1 MSAEPKGLGAPRDA
15 SPLRLVRTGA
25 DDGRSVA
32 QLVQDGQ
39 RAERR
44 GQLAEAR
51 ADFEAALQRLTREH
65 AARQP
70 QLAAGA
76 LVSSIL
82 REIARTHFGD
92 GDVELAFDVLEAAVA
107 VAEAHGDRAAT
118 GFALNVRA
126 GIRLQ
131 LGDLDGAE
139 SGWEEVHAIA
149 RAAGDAKLAAM
160 TMQNLGVVANVR
172 GDLPLALQHYE
183 ACLADFRALG
193 MAREVGAALNN
204 LGKLYA
210 DGERWDEATR
220 AFEEALQISTLLGDL
235 ASAMLLETNVAELHV
250 ARGDAV
256 AARETCARL
265 RTLAARVVDNPAA
278 GEIEK
283 VHGVVARLEGDYA
296 RAMQHLTAAERIATE
311 RQHVLL
317 AAETEREKAELFR
330 LQGRNRDMLQSL
342 NHAHRLFG
350 QLSARREL
358 ADVSRRNSRLEA
370 DFLDVVQRWGS
381 SIESKDRYTQGHC
394 ERVADIA
401 CTLARR
407 AGMDEQTLF
416 WFRIGALLHDVG
428 KLIIPAELLN
438 KPGTLTD
445 EEWALVKAHPT
456 AGVEML
462 ADIDFPWDVRPIVQS
477 HHERWDGKGYPHGLA
492 GEAIPRNARIL
503 CLADVYDALTS
514 DRSYK
519 AALAHDE
526 AMAIMRAE
534 VGVQFDPALFALFEE
549 MMAEGAPAPRSL
561 TAAPGE
567 MRTDP
572 VEQEVQLALALGGP
586 RDDLTGLPL
595 RRAIVDTATAT
606 LRRALGLGRPMSLLV
621 IDVDNFKLV
630 NDTYG
635 HLQGDAVL
643 RVVATMLQGEVER
656 QHVVGRYAGDEFV
669 VLLPGLDGSA
679 AQAVGE
685 ALRAAAQR
693 LTIPGRDGRGTV
705 HVSLSIG
712 VASAPLHAQ
721 SFEALFEAADRA
733 LYAAKRA
740 GRNAVALAGDE
751 DTTAA
756 QPRLQIE
763 RFVGR
768 AVERR
773 LLARALEASTEGRPA
788 LIAVSGEAGVGKST
802 LLRQLEPEIRLR
814 SGTLIVG
821 RAAEADLKPPY
832 GPWAEVIGSLHR
844 QGLIEA
850 GPWVE
855 LPLLV
860 PALGRHAP
868 GEGSNGRYALL
879 DEILTAVR
887 AAARRCPLVLLLDD
901 MQWADTASWDALE
914 HLMHGLEDD
923 RVLVC
928 MTVRAEDAGAD
939 VLGRRRSLS
948 RDQRFHEIALR
959 RLDEDELREWLG
971 AIFRRAD
978 TSDALVPYL
987 YRQSEGNPFLVV
999 QLLRALVEEGAL
1011 HQAEGRWEWRQDARV
1026 QLPVGI
1032 SDLMARRLE
1041 RLTGDAQRILTSAAV
1056 IGRTFDVDLLVGVT
1070 GDEDAVLDAIDE
1082 GIRAHVIDHG
1092 PERDGDHYVF
1102 AHGLLVEA
1110 MCTSINARRLRRL
1123 HLALAEALAARTNA
1137 VAADVA
1143 RHFDA
1148 AGDGARA
1155 FGYALRAGAQ
1165 AAALYAHGEADV
1177 FYAMAERHAP
1187 DPPSLIDARL
1197 RRAAAQEA
1205 AGRYADAEALYS
1217 LALGAPEAR
1226 ALEAPRLLGVERA
1239 LERVRVQR
1247 GQPAATTLAACT
1259 RLLAEAARLNVP
1271 GEHVSLLI
1279 MLSQTHARLG
1289 ERAPAE
1295 ACARDAVAIADGLR
1309 DDRMTAEA
1317 VMRLG
1322 SVLLDENPGEAVAMY
1337 GRAHGLFAK
1346 LDDKYGQV
1354 RCLINMGVAHSRL
1367 GDERAAEESYRAGY
1381 ALGVSAHAPDLAGL
1395 AALNLGVLHL
1405 KAGTHDAAVERV
1417 SEALRM
1423 FTACRSEPH
1432 RLAALYNLAHLA
1444 RQAGELNSAAERYQ
1458 ATVELARQLGQA
1470 DVEIGAIAGLG
1481 LVGLALGRSPVAN
1494 GARQETLRL
1503 LAGREGWWFQG
1514 REVVEALAVHLALAE
1529 VGAAG
1534 ALAQLEEVVER
1545 AARHDPYAAAWLLAE
1560 CGPALH
1566 DAGAS
1571 LVPLVDRWRNGTSL
1585 APALDYGALR
1595 DRLARLRS

>member
-1 MSAEPKGLGAPRDA
+1 MSMPRDGA
-15 SPLRLVRTGA
+15 PLRLVRAGM

-32 QLVQDGQ
+32 QLVEDGQ

-51 ADFEAALQRLTREH
+51 ADFEAALQKLAREH
-65 AARQP
+65 TAGET
-70 QLAAGA
+70 QLATGA

-82 REIARTHFGD
+82 RWIARTHFGD
-92 GDVELAFDVLEAAVA
+92 GDVELAFDVLEAAIA
-107 VAEAHGDRAAT
+107 VAEEHGDCAAV
-118 GFALNVRA
+118 GHALNVRS
-126 GIRLQ
+126 GILLQ

-139 SGWEEVHAIA
+139 SGWLEVHTIA
-149 RAAGDAKLAAM
+149 KTAGDAKLAAM

-220 AFEEALQISTLLGDL
+220 AFEESLQISTLLGDL
-235 ASAMLLETNVAELHV
+235 SSAMLLETNVAELHV
-250 ARGDAV
+250 ARGNAP
-256 AARETCARL
+256 AAREACARL
-265 RTLAARVVDNPAA
+265 RALASRVVDNPAA

-296 RAMQHLTAAERIATE
+296 RAMQHLLAAERIATE

-342 NHAHRLFG
+342 NHAHRLFA

-358 ADVSRRNSRLEA
+358 ADVSRRNARLEA
-370 DFLDVVQRWGS
+370 DFLNVVQRWGS

-401 CTLARR
+401 CALARR
-407 AGMDEQTLF
+407 TGMDEQSLF

-428 KLIIPAELLN
+428 KLIIPAEVLN
-438 KPGTLTD
+438 KPGKLTD
-445 EEWALVKAHPT
+445 DEWALVKAHPT

-462 ADIDFPWDVRPIVQS
+462 SDIDFPWDVRPIVQS
-477 HHERWDGKGYPHGLA
+477 HHERWDGRGYPHGLA
-492 GEAIPRNARIL
+492 GDAIPINARIL

-519 AALAHDE
+519 PALVHAD
-526 AMAIMRAE
+526 AMAIMRDE
-534 VGVQFDPALFALFEE
+534 VGTQFDPALFALFDQ
-549 MMAEGAPAPRSL
+549 MMTDGAPAPRS
-561 TAAPGE
+561 APGPLE
-567 MRTDP
+567 ERTDP
-572 VEQEVQLALALGGP
+572 IEQEAQVALALGGP

-606 LRRALGLGRPMSLLV
+606 LRRALGVGRPLSLLV

-643 RVVATMLQGEVER
+643 RAVAGLLQAEVEPH
-656 QHVVGRYAGDEFV
+656 HVVGRYAGDEFV
-669 VLLPGLDGSA
+669 VLLPGLDGHA
-679 AQAVGE
+679 AQSVAE
-685 ALRAAAQR
+685 RLRAAAQR
-693 LTIPGRDGRGTV
+693 LPIPGRDGRGAV

-712 VASAPLHAQ
+712 VASAPKHGQ
-721 SFEALFEAADRA
+721 FFETLFDSADRA

-740 GRNAVALAGDE
+740 GRNAVATADVADGA
-751 DTTAA
+751 AA

-768 AVERR
+768 AAERR
-773 LLARALEASTEGRPA
+773 LLARALEASSEGRPG
-788 LIAVSGEAGVGKST
+788 LVAVSGEAGVGKST

-814 SGTLIVG
+814 AGALVVG

-832 GPWAEVIGSLHR
+832 GPWAEVVSGLHR
-844 QGLIEA
+844 AGLIEA

-868 GEGSNGRYALL
+868 SEGPHGRYALL
-879 DEILTAVR
+879 DEILACVR
-887 AAARRCPLVLLLDD
+887 AAAKRCPLVLLLDD
-901 MQWADTASWDALE
+901 MQWADAASWDALE

-928 MTVRAEDAGAD
+928 MTVRAEDAGAE

-948 RDQRFHEIALR
+948 RDARFHEIALR

-978 TSDALVPYL
+978 PGDALVPYL

-999 QLLRALVEEGAL
+999 QLLRALVEEDAL
-1011 HQAEGRWEWRQDARV
+1011 HLVEGRWEWRPEAQV

-1032 SDLMARRLE
+1032 SDLMARRIE
-1041 RLTGDAQRILTSAAV
+1041 RLSGEARRILTTAAV
-1056 IGRTFDVDLLVGVT
+1056 IGRAFDVDLLVAAT
-1070 GDEDAVLDAIDE
+1070 GDEEDALDALDE
-1082 GIRAHVIDHG
+1082 GIKAHVIEHG
-1092 PERDGDHYVF
+1092 ADRDGDHYVF
-1102 AHGLLVEA
+1102 AHGLLVDA
-1110 MCTSINARRLRRL
+1110 MHASINGRRLRRV
-1123 HLALAEALAARTNA
+1123 HQTLAEALAVRPGAA
-1137 VAADVA
+1137 AADVA

-1148 AGDGARA
+1148 AGDGVRA
-1155 FGYALRAGAQ
+1155 YAFAMKAGAQ
-1165 AAALYAHGEADV
+1165 AAALYAQGEADV

-1187 DPPSLIDARL
+1187 DAEALIDARL
-1197 RRAAAQEA
+1197 RRAGALEA
-1205 AGRYADAEALYS
+1205 AGRYADAESLYALV
-1217 LALGAPEAR
+1217 LQP
-1226 ALEAPRLLGVERA
+1226 LEAATLDGARLLGVQRA
-1239 LERVRVQR
+1239 LERVRAQR
-1247 GQPAATTLAACT
+1247 GQPAATTLAECT
-1259 RLLAEAARLNVP
+1259 RLLADAERLEVP
-1271 GEHVSLLI
+1271 AERVALLI

-1289 ERAPAE
+1289 ERAE
-1295 ACARDAVAIADGLR
+1295 AQVRSREAVALADGMA

-1317 VMRLG
+1317 VIRLG
-1322 SVLLDENPGEAVAMY
+1322 SVLLDESPDEAVLMY
-1337 GRAHGLFAK
+1337 RRAHELFAR

-1354 RCLINMGVAHSRL
+1354 RCHINMGVGHSRL
-1367 GDERAAEESYRAGY
+1367 GDERAAEDAYRAGY
-1381 ALGVSAHAPDLAGL
+1381 ALGVNAHAPDLAGL

-1417 SEALRM
+1417 SEALRL

-1444 RQAGELNSAAERYQ
+1444 REARDLGAAAERYQ

-1503 LAGREGWWFQG
+1503 LSGRESWWFQG
-1514 REVVEALAVHLALAE
+1514 REVVEALSVHLTLAE
-1529 VGAAG
+1529 SGAAS

-1545 AARHDPYAAAWLLAE
+1545 AARHDAYAAAWLLAE
-1560 CGPALH
+1560 CGPPLH

-1571 LVPLVDRWRNGTSL
+1571 LRPLLDRWRSGTSL

-1595 DRLARLRS
+1595 ERLARLHD